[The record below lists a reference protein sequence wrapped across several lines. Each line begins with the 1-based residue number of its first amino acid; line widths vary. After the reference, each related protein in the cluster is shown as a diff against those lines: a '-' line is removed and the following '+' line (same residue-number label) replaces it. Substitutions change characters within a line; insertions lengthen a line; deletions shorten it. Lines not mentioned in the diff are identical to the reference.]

1 MVRTIAAALAAV
13 VFIAFGAIAAEETP
27 PTSTDAARKET
38 AQERKG
44 QKKAN
49 KKAKKAKKKAAPADT
64 SATPK

>member
-38 AQERKG
+38 AQERKA
-44 QKKAN
+44 QRKAN

>member
-13 VFIAFGAIAAEETP
+13 VFIAFSAIAAEETP

-38 AQERKG
+38 AQERKA